1 MYCTGLNSKGSS
13 CGNTVAHGKYCAW
26 HVPESKV
33 DKRTKPASKKK
44 SGVPKPVSKKKS
56 GVTKP
61 VSKKKSGVTKPVSKK
76 TQGTKPVST
85 KTTSKTIQQQAH
97 EIQQIVYMDK
107 AHNPSQHAIVN
118 EVTIAVYGHLFP
130 NK

>member
-13 CGNTVAHGKYCAW
+13 CGNRVVHGKYCAW
-26 HVPESKV
+26 HVHESKV
-33 DKRTKPASKKK
+33 DKRTKP
-44 SGVPKPVSKKKS
+44 VSKKKS
-56 GVTKP
+56 VVPKP

-76 TQGTKPVST
+76 TQG
-85 KTTSKTIQQQAH
+85 TTSKTIQQQAH